1 MTENLTRNNTWGSV
15 IRDST
20 HKIVHV
26 TETLRQADCPRLAFS
41 GNRPWDGNYLAGSLL
56 ESALGINSCSLEET
70 KQNWA
75 EGEVEFQCRLN
86 GMSQPSLLRWLFR
99 AILNWDKRT
108 WPYSQVSQS
117 LDAGHPGRG
126 MALGNEAALLSWGSL
141 QGDWQVKTASF
152 SIPITGVI
160 IPLFLKGKGWAY
172 HSIHPT
178 NKYNFLD
185 LPETWGI
192 ETGLS
197 NVMVYIFQY
206 KHIW

>member
-86 GMSQPSLLRWLFR
+86 GMSQPSLLGWLFR

-108 WPYSQVSQS
+108 WPILRSVSHWIQATLEGAWPWEMRQLFS
-117 LDAGHPGRG
+117 A
-126 MALGNEAALLSWGSL
+126 EAVS
-141 QGDWQVKTASF
+141 K
-152 SIPITGVI
+152 
-160 IPLFLKGKGWAY
+160 
-172 HSIHPT
+172 
-178 NKYNFLD
+178 
-185 LPETWGI
+185 
-192 ETGLS
+192 ETGR
-197 NVMVYIFQY
+197 
-206 KHIW
+206 